1 MRKYFVIVVLAAVF
15 YACKTYTITPENLKE
30 QLSKAEPGLQN
41 VEINNPVFFGNISYQ
56 ANKLKKVYVIDK
68 DGKLDVLQ
76 NSPALEMRV
85 TLKNNKRYNFYF
97 DTVVIKDDTLAG
109 GRSRFIGSL
118 KRKIPFDSIQKI
130 EIQDGGKK
138 FEYQ

>member
-1 MRKYFVIVVLAAVF
+1 MRKFILIFVFTCIF
-15 YACKTYTITPENLKE
+15 YSCKTYTVTPENLKE
-30 QLSKAEPGLQN
+30 QLSSTSGVKKT
-41 VEINNPVFFGNISYQ
+41 EINNPLGFGTLSYE
-56 ANKLKKVYVIDK
+56 ANSLKKIRVVNK
-68 DGKLDVLQ
+68 EGRQESLE

-85 TLKNNKRYNFYF
+85 TLKNKKRYHFYF
-97 DTVVIKDDTLAG
+97 DTVVIKDDTLSG

-118 KRKIPFDSIQKI
+118 TRKIPFDSIQKI